1 MTNPNSNLLLLAAK
15 EREQLTQADALSLS
29 IVVPVFNES
38 EAIPVFLNAM
48 SSQVCSKLLFPIEI
62 VFVNDGSTDNT
73 MEILLAQQSPHKNCT
88 IRILDLSRNFGK
100 EAAMTAG
107 LHTSTG
113 QMIVPMDVDLQDP
126 PELILEM
133 VKKWHEGYDVVL
145 CRRSNR
151 DSDDWIK
158 RCTANL
164 FYKLHNK
171 ISEPAIP
178 DNVGDFRLMD
188 RIVVDA
194 LDQLVESRRFM
205 KGLFSWAGFKTTT
218 VDYARP
224 IRIVG
229 ESKFNG
235 WRLWNFAL
243 EGVTSFSIAP
253 LVIWTYAGF
262 MISIFSVSYGLI
274 ILVRSLIFGVDVPG
288 YASLLVTMTFLG
300 GIQLMGIGVLGEY
313 LGRTYLES
321 KRRPIYLIRKIY
333 EVGAKRDTEEN

>member
-1 MTNPNSNLLLLAAK
+1 MTSAHSPLLLLAAK
-15 EREQLTQADALSLS
+15 EREQLAEAGKLSLS
-29 IVVPVFNES
+29 IVIPVFNES
-38 EAIPVFLNAM
+38 EAIPVFLNAI
-48 SSQVCSKLLFPIEI
+48 SSQVCSKLSFPIEI
-62 VFVNDGSTDNT
+62 IFINDGSSDDT
-73 MEILLAQQSPHKNCT
+73 MQVLLAQQIPNKNC
-88 IRILDLSRNFGK
+88 IIKVIDLSRNFGK

-107 LHTSTG
+107 LHASNG
-113 QMIVPMDVDLQDP
+113 QMVVPMDVDLQDP

-133 VKKWHEGYDVVL
+133 IRMWQAGYDVVL

-151 DSDDWIK
+151 DADHWLK
-158 RCTANL
+158 RFTANL

-171 ISEPAIP
+171 ISEPVIP

-205 KGLFSWAGFKTTT
+205 KGLFSWAGFKTAT

-262 MISIFSVSYGLI
+262 LIAIFSVTYGSI
-274 ILVRSLIFGVDVPG
+274 ILIRSLIFGIDVPG

-321 KRRPIYLIRKIY
+321 KRRPVYLVRKTY
-333 EVGAKRDTEEN
+333 EVHAQDGS

>member
-1 MTNPNSNLLLLAAK
+1 MTMTSSTLLPLAAM
-15 EREQLTQADALSLS
+15 ERKHLEQSGALSLS

-38 EAIPVFLNAM
+38 ESIPVFLKAISN
-48 SSQVCSKLLFPIEI
+48 VLCTKLLFPIEI
-62 VFVNDGSTDNT
+62 VFINDGSTDNT
-73 MEILLAQQSPHKNCT
+73 VEVLLNVQSPSENCT
-88 IRILDLSRNFGK
+88 IKILDLSRNFGK

-107 LHTSTG
+107 LHASTG

-133 VKKWHEGYDVVL
+133 VKKWQEGYDVVL

-151 DSDDWIK
+151 DSDHWSK
-158 RCTANL
+158 RITANL

-171 ISEPAIP
+171 ISEPVMP

-188 RIVVDA
+188 RVVVDA
-194 LDQLVESRRFM
+194 LSQLVESRRFM
-205 KGLFSWAGFKTTT
+205 KGLFSWAGFRTTT
-218 VDYARP
+218 IDY
-224 IRIVG
+224 IRQKRIAG

-262 MISIFSVSYGLI
+262 IISIFSVSYGLI
-274 ILVRSLIFGVDVPG
+274 ILFRSLIFGIDVPG

-333 EVGAKRDTEEN
+333 EVSAKHTP

>member
-1 MTNPNSNLLLLAAK
+1 MTSAHSPLLLLAAK
-15 EREQLTQADALSLS
+15 EREQLAEAGKLSLS
-29 IVVPVFNES
+29 IVIPVFNES
-38 EAIPVFLNAM
+38 EAIPVFLNAI
-48 SSQVCSKLLFPIEI
+48 SSQVCSKLSFPIEI
-62 VFVNDGSTDNT
+62 IFINDGSSDDT
-73 MEILLAQQSPHKNCT
+73 MQVLLAQQIPNKNC
-88 IRILDLSRNFGK
+88 IIKVIDLSRNFGK

-107 LHTSTG
+107 LHASNG
-113 QMIVPMDVDLQDP
+113 QMVVPMDVDLQDP

-133 VKKWHEGYDVVL
+133 IRMWQAGYDVVL

-151 DSDDWIK
+151 DTDHWLK
-158 RCTANL
+158 RFTANL

-171 ISEPAIP
+171 ISEPVIP

-205 KGLFSWAGFKTTT
+205 KGLFSWAGFKTAT

-262 MISIFSVSYGLI
+262 LIAIFSVTYGSI
-274 ILVRSLIFGVDVPG
+274 ILIRSLIFGIDVPG

-321 KRRPIYLIRKIY
+321 KRRPVYLVRKTY
-333 EVGAKRDTEEN
+333 EVHAQDGS

>member
-1 MTNPNSNLLLLAAK
+1 
-15 EREQLTQADALSLS
+15 
-29 IVVPVFNES
+29 
-38 EAIPVFLNAM
+38 
-48 SSQVCSKLLFPIEI
+48 
-62 VFVNDGSTDNT
+62 
-73 MEILLAQQSPHKNCT
+73 
-88 IRILDLSRNFGK
+88 
-100 EAAMTAG
+100 
-107 LHTSTG
+107 
-113 QMIVPMDVDLQDP
+113 MIVPMDVDLQDP

-133 VKKWHEGYDVVL
+133 VKKWQEGYDVVL

-151 DSDDWIK
+151 DSDHWSK
-158 RCTANL
+158 RITANL

-171 ISEPAIP
+171 ISEPVMP

-188 RIVVDA
+188 RVVVDA
-194 LDQLVESRRFM
+194 LSQLVESRRFM
-205 KGLFSWAGFKTTT
+205 KGLFSWAGFRTTT
-218 VDYARP
+218 IDYVRQK
-224 IRIVG
+224 RIAG

-262 MISIFSVSYGLI
+262 LIAIFSVAYGSI
-274 ILVRSLIFGVDVPG
+274 ILFRSLIFGIDVPG

-333 EVGAKRDTEEN
+333 EVHPRHGP

>member
-1 MTNPNSNLLLLAAK
+1 MTTADSHLILQAAK
-15 EREQLTQADALSLS
+15 EREQLTQAGKLSLS
-29 IVVPVFNES
+29 IVIPVFNES

-48 SSQVCSKLLFPIEI
+48 NSQVCSKLSFPIEI
-62 VFVNDGSTDNT
+62 VFINDGSSDDT
-73 MEILLAQQSPHKNCT
+73 MQVLLALQAPSKNC
-88 IRILDLSRNFGK
+88 IIKVVDLSRNFGK

-107 LHTSTG
+107 LHASNG
-113 QMIVPMDVDLQDP
+113 QMVVPMDVDLQDP

-133 VKKWHEGYDVVL
+133 VKKWQEGYDVVL

-151 DSDDWIK
+151 DTDHWLK
-158 RCTANL
+158 RITANL

-171 ISEPAIP
+171 ISEPVIP

-188 RIVVDA
+188 RIVVNA

-218 VDYARP
+218 IDYARP
-224 IRIVG
+224 MRIVG

-262 MISIFSVSYGLI
+262 LIAIFSVLYGLV
-274 ILVRSLIFGVDVPG
+274 ILIRSLILGIDVPG

-321 KRRPIYLIRKIY
+321 KRRPVYLIRKVY
-333 EVGAKRDTEEN
+333 EVGTQDGS

>member
-1 MTNPNSNLLLLAAK
+1 MTTTHSNLILLAAK
-15 EREQLTQADALSLS
+15 EREQLMLAGQLSLS

-38 EAIPVFLNAM
+38 EAIPVFLNTLM
-48 SSQVCSKLLFPIEI
+48 TQVCSKLSFPVEV
-62 VFVNDGSTDNT
+62 VFVNDGSSDDT
-73 MEILLAQQSPHKNCT
+73 MEVLLRQQSLGEHCT
-88 IRILDLSRNFGK
+88 IKVLDLSRNFGK

-107 LHTSTG
+107 LHTSSG
-113 QMIVPMDVDLQDP
+113 QMVVPMDVDLQDP

-133 VKKWHEGYDVVL
+133 IKKWQEGYDVVL

-151 DSDDWIK
+151 DTDQWLK
-158 RCTANL
+158 RLTANL

-171 ISEPAIP
+171 ISEPVIP

-194 LDQLVESRRFM
+194 LDRLVESRRFM
-205 KGLFSWAGFKTTT
+205 KGLFSWAGFRTATL
-218 VDYARP
+218 DYARP
-224 IRIVG
+224 MRIVG

-262 MISIFSVSYGLI
+262 LIAIFSVLYGLV
-274 ILVRSLIFGVDVPG
+274 ILIRSLIFGIDVPG

-300 GIQLMGIGVLGEY
+300 GIQLMGIGILGEY

-321 KRRPIYLIRKIY
+321 KRRPVYLIRKVY
-333 EVGAKRDTEEN
+333 EVVTQHGS